1 MEKSFPKY
9 KDLITEIGSML
20 GSFNEKETRKDKYHI
35 IYNTITDSD
44 DYGTLS
50 SGVPPTSSS
59 TCGQT
64 LRMSFILS
72 TLWHIE
78 IWSSKRNP

>member
-1 MEKSFPKY
+1 
-9 KDLITEIGSML
+9 ML
-20 GSFNEKETRKDKYHI
+20 GGFNEKETRKDKYHI

-59 TCGQT
+59 TCG
-64 LRMSFILS
+64 
-72 TLWHIE
+72 
-78 IWSSKRNP
+78 